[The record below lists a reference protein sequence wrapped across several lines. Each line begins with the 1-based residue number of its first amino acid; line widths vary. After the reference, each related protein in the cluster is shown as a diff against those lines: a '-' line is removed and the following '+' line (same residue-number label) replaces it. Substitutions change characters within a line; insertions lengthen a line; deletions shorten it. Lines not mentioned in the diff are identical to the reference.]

1 MAVSLALLQGEF
13 VLSGG
18 HLKTSMIGTGLTTVG
33 AKQFVTLKKGEHWL
47 TWFSTGSGVQQSP
60 LNGSRL
66 FSTIRDQ
73 VRARIQKAIEE
84 VKGAS
89 VAPPTADL
97 ADELE
102 LGAVGILPAMLKGKN
117 GSHWIINSKSI
128 KFIPSV
134 ITVPLAVAGAARD
147 WVAAFVVENTA
158 SVRIELT
165 TENLEN
171 ILKAVEAEAAT
182 LAAVAERKVARAKGK
197 TSPKKERGLPTPWG
211 SPNHR
216 RYTFKGRGEVLLE
229 KGVEDSTQ
237 FRTPRRY
244 MQTTKKRQ
252 TRVKGRLTPTE
263 KVRTRVAAG
272 SKREPLEEV
281 FRDDGEMTDFDAE

>member
-1 MAVSLALLQGEF
+1 M
-13 VLSGG
+13 
-18 HLKTSMIGTGLTTVG
+18 
-33 AKQFVTLKKGEHWL
+33 
-47 TWFSTGSGVQQSP
+47 
-60 LNGSRL
+60 
-66 FSTIRDQ
+66 D
-73 VRARIQKAIEE
+73 

-102 LGAVGILPAMLKGKN
+102 LGTVGIKPAMLKAGKKKTFQ
-117 GSHWIINSKSI
+117 IINAKSV

-171 ILKAVEAEAAT
+171 ILKAVDAEAET
-182 LAAVAERKVARAKGK
+182 LAAVAARKVARAKGK
-197 TSPKKERGLPTPWG
+197 ASPKKDRGLPTPWG

-216 RYTFKGRGEVLLE
+216 RYTFKGTRGEVLLT
-229 KGVEDSTQ
+229 KGVKTDEA
-237 FRTPRRY
+237 FRTPRKY
-244 MQTTKKRQ
+244 SSTAKAKRD
-252 TRVKGRLTPTE
+252 TLASKFRK
-263 KVRTRVAAG
+263 RVAAAVLL
-272 SKREPLEEV
+272 EPLAEV
-281 FRDDGEMTDFDAE
+281 FGDNGIMHNFDAE